1 MIFQWGE
8 DFREVVIVMSN
19 LSMGIRESATK
30 AATEAATIKFV
41 MSMHSK
47 GYTIAQIADVAEMEE
62 KQIEEIIKNVDL
74 LPA

>member
-47 GYTIAQIADVAEMEE
+47 GYTPPQIADVAEMEE